1 MPKYNLYTQG
11 ELQFK
16 GSFPDKDTMFL
27 EAGKSIPGFNQH
39 NSFQLTEVTNRKLNR
54 YVSTGVR
61 TDNTKLV
68 HWLLHPEDAVIRLSN
83 GTTI

>member
-27 EAGKSIPGFNQH
+27 EASKSIPGFNQF
-39 NSFQLTEVTNRKLNR
+39 NTFQLTEVTNRKLNR
-54 YVSTGVR
+54 YMSTGVR

-68 HWLLHPEDAVIRLSN
+68 HWFLYPKGIIIRLNN
-83 GTTI
+83 GTTV